1 MSMPVNFNPQKR
13 GPIEVLQDD
22 THYLVRIHPENKDR
36 AKKIPERQWDGN
48 RKAWVYPKSPS
59 TYDALLEE
67 FQKDA
72 DSFDIG
78 RRPKTKRPPGI
89 KPPIKTVDDN
99 EFDEQFLEN
108 IRSIEDIGESQE
120 KMYGELEQIREML
133 GSLRDVAANQSR
145 LLEEVRGTQ
154 EQTATALVK
163 LEKPSQ
169 KITETEKVQVLPS
182 QLDLSKQK
190 EVELLEKALV
200 LIACQTA
207 RNSRSFHE
215 WVNQHKPLREPSGFV
230 IKTHEF
236 LKNQLAQL
244 VGDDNPHTKFHKL
257 ISKARD
263 DKLIY
268 RDEKNPADRPI
279 STLFTL
285 NEHRNCFGHPSF
297 DQWEEWCR
305 SILYL
310 INLSMVWSRVVI
322 EEGISDE

>member
-1 MSMPVNFNPQKR
+1 MSMPISFNPQKL
-13 GPIEVLQDD
+13 GPIEVFEDD
-22 THYLVRIHPENKDR
+22 THFLVRIHPENRDR
-36 AKKIPERQWDGN
+36 AKKIAGRQWDGE
-48 RKAWVYPKSPS
+48 RKAWVYPKNLM
-59 TYDALLEE
+59 TYEALIEE

-72 DSFDIG
+72 DSFNI

-89 KPPIKTVDDN
+89 KPPIEKIDDE
-99 EFDEQFLEN
+99 EFDEQLSES
-108 IRSIEDIGESQE
+108 IRSIEDISESQE
-120 KMYGELEQIREML
+120 KMYGELEQIRDML

-163 LEKPSQ
+163 LEPPSRE
-169 KITETEKVQVLPS
+169 ITETEQVQVLPS
-182 QLDLSKQK
+182 RLDLSKQK

-207 RNSRSFHE
+207 KNNKSFHE
-215 WVNQHKPLREPSGFV
+215 WISQHKPLREPSGFV

-236 LKNQLAQL
+236 LKSQLAQL

-257 ISKARD
+257 IIKARND
-263 DKLIY
+263 ELIY
-268 RDEKNPADRPI
+268 RDERNPADRPI

-322 EEGISDE
+322 ETEISDE

>member
-1 MSMPVNFNPQKR
+1 MIMPISFNPQKL
-13 GPIEVLQDD
+13 GPIEIFEDD
-22 THYLVRIHPENKDR
+22 THFLVRIHPENRDR
-36 AKKIPERQWDGN
+36 AKKIAGRQWDGN
-48 RKAWVYPKSPS
+48 RKAWVYPKNLM
-59 TYDALLEE
+59 TYEALIEE

-72 DSFDIG
+72 DSFNI

-89 KPPIKTVDDN
+89 KPPIEKVDDD
-99 EFDEQFLEN
+99 ECDEQLFESS
-108 IRSIEDIGESQE
+108 RSIEDIGESQE

-154 EQTATALVK
+154 EQTAAALVQ
-163 LEKPSQ
+163 LEPPSRE
-169 KITETEKVQVLPS
+169 ITETEQVQVLPNR
-182 QLDLSKQK
+182 LDLSKQK

-207 RNSRSFHE
+207 KNKKSFHE
-215 WVNQHKPLREPSGFV
+215 WVSKHKPLREPSGFV

-236 LKNQLAQL
+236 LRSQLAQL

-257 ISKARD
+257 IIKARD
-263 DKLIY
+263 DELIY
-268 RDEKNPADRPI
+268 RDERNPADKPI
-279 STLFTL
+279 STLLTL

-322 EEGISDE
+322 ETEISDE